1 MKKKPSRRS
10 FLRTSFRAAAGL
22 GCLAALGT
30 QQQCR
35 TSSSV
40 GQRRPSAARAFATLR
55 IDGDHYA
62 IGFAMGFHFGNEIRQ
77 VLRARQVWFQRLQ
90 AHVTGTGAAYFA
102 ELRRQAERHF
112 PQLMEELRGMADGA
126 HLPLDDLFLLNVK
139 AEIGARLF
147 GAEVKDPG
155 CSSVYLVRDGE
166 RTLLH
171 NEDGH
176 RVFADNM
183 FLLQATP
190 PSGVSFTVL
199 VYPGT
204 LPGNGPGINTRGII
218 QTTNFIAA
226 RDSHVGVPRY
236 FLNRAVLE
244 AESLDDAIDRATFT
258 PRAFAYH
265 HNLAS
270 VPENRLISL
279 EVTPERHSIVEPLE
293 TYCHTNHLIHEATT
307 GYAQDEVYVRASSLT
322 RYEVIQAAIQ
332 RHGGPDPLDKKQV
345 LDILSSHRQAPHS
358 PCRHPDGDV
367 TGQTLATA
375 VFPVADGT
383 MHLYKGNPCT
393 AVPAGHLTIYRRPV
407 H

>member
-1 MKKKPSRRS
+1 MKHPSRRD
-10 FLRTSFRAAAGL
+10 FLRTTLRTAAGL
-22 GCLAALGT
+22 GGLAVVGAPLG
-30 QQQCR
+30 CR
-35 TSSSV
+35 SATSV
-40 GQRRPSAARAFATLR
+40 GHRRPPTGRAFATLR
-55 IDGDHYA
+55 IDGDHRA

-77 VLRARQVWFQRLQ
+77 VLQERQVWFQRLQ
-90 AHVTGTGAAYFA
+90 AHATGAGAAYFA

-126 HLPLDDLFLLNVK
+126 HLPFDDLFLLNVK
-139 AEIGARLF
+139 AEIGARLA
-147 GAEVKDPG
+147 GSEVKDPG
-155 CSSVYLVRDGE
+155 CSSVYLVRDGQ
-166 RTLLH
+166 RTLIH

-176 RVFADNM
+176 KAFAENM

-204 LPGNGPGINTRGII
+204 LPGNGPGINARGII

-226 RDSHVGVPRY
+226 RDSQAGVPRY

-244 AESLDDAIDRATFT
+244 AESLDDAVARATFA

-270 VPENRLISL
+270 VTENRLISL
-279 EVTPERHSIVEPLE
+279 EVTPRRHSVVEPL
-293 TYCHTNHLIHEATT
+293 TPYIHTNHLLHETT
-307 GYAQDEVYVRASSLT
+307 RDFPQDEDYVASSSRS
-322 RYEVIQAAIQ
+322 RYEVIRAAIQ
-332 RHGGPDPLDKKQV
+332 RHGGPDPLAADDV
-345 LDILSSHRQAPHS
+345 LNILSSHRQAPYS

-375 VFPVADGT
+375 VFPMADGT
-383 MHLYKGNPCT
+383 MRLYMGNPCT
-393 AVPAGHLTIYRRPV
+393 AVPEGRLTIYHRPV